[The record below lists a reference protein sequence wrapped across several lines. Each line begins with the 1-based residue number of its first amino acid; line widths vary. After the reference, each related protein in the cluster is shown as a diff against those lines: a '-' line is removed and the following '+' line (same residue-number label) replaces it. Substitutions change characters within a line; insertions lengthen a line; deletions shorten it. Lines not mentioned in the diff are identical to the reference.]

1 MNKRCP
7 VRNKKRL
14 KSVHLVEAVDFVWLA
29 DGSRHLGVCVQI
41 PQLNRTSGLYT
52 CE

>member
-1 MNKRCP
+1 MSDQEVPCLMN
-7 VRNKKRL
+7 KRL

-41 PQLNRTSGLYT
+41 IIIIFNYY
-52 CE
+52 